1 MSWDQRQGLE
11 DGAWGGGGGAGPGHE
26 KGVTG
31 SHQAVL
37 PPGPGSDLT
46 SKQIGGV
53 PEARSQMGTQRVRE
67 VRASRTRRSRAS
79 VLLCQSG
86 LDEGTGELGAR
97 GFLEL
102 GQVMLLNRLDL
113 NNVHWANICPRHQ
126 RSRRSLSPS
135 LHVPADE
142 VGPSGRVRG
151 LQERGR
157 LLPQETLVS
166 HRGAPK
172 EAQGAGTGEQLAPWE
187 PRPGDSAADCPAP
200 AARSSLLTPPPARAN
215 I

>member
-1 MSWDQRQGLE
+1 MLEPHLVLGPTSGCGGRGL
-11 DGAWGGGGGAGPGHE
+11 GCGGGGPGAREGRYGL
-26 KGVTG
+26 

-53 PEARSQMGTQRVRE
+53 PDARSQMGTQRVRE

-79 VLLCQSG
+79 VFLCQSG
-86 LDEGTGELGAR
+86 LDERTGELGAR

-126 RSRRSLSPS
+126 RSRRSLCPS
-135 LHVPADE
+135 LQVPADE
-142 VGPSGRVRG
+142 VGPSGQGRG

-157 LLPQETLVS
+157 LLPQETLVPR
-166 HRGAPK
+166 RGAPK
-172 EAQGAGTGEQLAPWE
+172 EAQGAGTGGSSPLGHLSQVTQPQTARRPLPGP
-187 PRPGDSAADCPAP
+187 PR
-200 AARSSLLTPPPARAN
+200 
-215 I
+215 